1 MKNINIK
8 ITEDMDKLN
17 AFFEENDL
25 EISDDEPVETSVVK
39 AWKAEDENGALAGGI
54 CLAFREGEYIIDGIA
69 VDAAFRG
76 RKLGE
81 RLLSLAVSEVR
92 KRGGKKIYLVARA
105 PGFFQAEGFNIIS
118 GDEAPLFY
126 ECANCPQYKVDCF
139 PEIMSLEVDDK
150 MKIVLDGMGGD
161 HAPLEVVKGAV
172 EASALID
179 DEIIIVGREDEIK
192 AELAKYD
199 YDESKIS
206 VVHASQVIENED
218 APVRAVRTKKDSSM
232 VVGINMVKNG
242 EGDLFI
248 SAGNT
253 GALMAGSLFNLG
265 RIQGIDR
272 PALASVYPILGDKVN
287 LLVDAGANSE
297 CKPNNL
303 LEFAM
308 MGSIYMEKVI
318 GRENPRVGLVNLGVE
333 ENKGSTLTK
342 AAYELLDKSH
352 VNFIGNV
359 EAREVPRGACDVIV
373 CDGFVGNVILKL
385 TEGLALNI
393 LKLLKQKFT
402 DGARAKLGAML
413 LMDKLKGLKSEFD
426 YTEYGGAPI
435 LGVKGPVVK
444 MHGSSNAN
452 AVKNTILKG
461 IPFAKENVV
470 GTISDAVF
478 DIEEILMS
486 DDE

>member
-1 MKNINIK
+1 
-8 ITEDMDKLN
+8 
-17 AFFEENDL
+17 
-25 EISDDEPVETSVVK
+25 
-39 AWKAEDENGALAGGI
+39 
-54 CLAFREGEYIIDGIA
+54 
-69 VDAAFRG
+69 
-76 RKLGE
+76 
-81 RLLSLAVSEVR
+81 
-92 KRGGKKIYLVARA
+92 
-105 PGFFQAEGFNIIS
+105 
-118 GDEAPLFY
+118 
-126 ECANCPQYKVDCF
+126 
-139 PEIMSLEVDDK
+139 
-150 MKIVLDGMGGD
+150 MKIILDGMGGD
-161 HAPLEVVKGAV
+161 NAPEEIVKGAV
-172 EASALID
+172 EASQLIS
-179 DEIIIVGREDEIK
+179 DEIVIVGQEDLIK
-192 AELAKYD
+192 QELGKYKF
-199 YDESKIS
+199 DENKIS
-206 VVHASQVIENED
+206 IVHASEVIENED
-218 APVRAVRTKKDSSM
+218 TPVRAVRRKKDSSM
-232 VVGINMVKNG
+232 VVGINMIKNG

-272 PALASVYPILGDKVN
+272 PALGSVYPILGSEPS

-308 MGSIYMEKVI
+308 MGSIYMDKVI
-318 GRENPRVGLVNLGVE
+318 GRTNPRVGLVNLGVE

-352 VNFIGNV
+352 MNFVGNV

-393 LKLLKQKFT
+393 MELLKSKFT
-402 DGARAKLGAML
+402 DGVKAKIGAMFL
-413 LMDKLKGLKSEFD
+413 LDKMKEIKSEFD

-470 GTISDAVF
+470 GTISEAVF
-478 DIEEILMS
+478 EIEEILMA
-486 DDE
+486 DELED

>member
-1 MKNINIK
+1 M
-8 ITEDMDKLN
+8 
-17 AFFEENDL
+17 
-25 EISDDEPVETSVVK
+25 
-39 AWKAEDENGALAGGI
+39 
-54 CLAFREGEYIIDGIA
+54 R
-69 VDAAFRG
+69 
-76 RKLGE
+76 
-81 RLLSLAVSEVR
+81 
-92 KRGGKKIYLVARA
+92 
-105 PGFFQAEGFNIIS
+105 
-118 GDEAPLFY
+118 
-126 ECANCPQYKVDCF
+126 
-139 PEIMSLEVDDK
+139 
-150 MKIVLDGMGGD
+150 IVLDGMGGD
-161 HAPLEVVKGAV
+161 NAPEEIVKGAV
-172 EASALID
+172 EASKLIS
-179 DEIIIVGREDEIK
+179 DEIIIVGQEELILDELK
-192 AELAKYD
+192 KYS
-199 YDESKIS
+199 YDDQKIS
-206 VVHASQVIENED
+206 IVHASQVIENED
-218 APVRAVRTKKDSSM
+218 TPVRAVRRKKDSSM
-232 VVGINMVKNG
+232 VVGINMIKNG

-272 PALASVYPILGDKVN
+272 PALGSVYPILGSEPA

-308 MGSIYMEKVI
+308 MGSIYMDKVI
-318 GRENPRVGLVNLGVE
+318 GRTNPRVGLVNLGVE

-342 AAYELLDKSH
+342 ATYELLDKSH
-352 VNFIGNV
+352 MNFVGNV

-393 LKLLKQKFT
+393 MKLLKNKFT
-402 DGARAKLGAML
+402 AGMKAKLGSIF
-413 LMDKLKGLKSEFD
+413 LMDKFKEIKSEFD

-470 GTISDAVF
+470 GTISEAVF
-478 DIEEILMS
+478 EIEEIIMA
-486 DDE
+486 DELEEE

>member
-1 MKNINIK
+1 M
-8 ITEDMDKLN
+8 
-17 AFFEENDL
+17 
-25 EISDDEPVETSVVK
+25 
-39 AWKAEDENGALAGGI
+39 
-54 CLAFREGEYIIDGIA
+54 R
-69 VDAAFRG
+69 
-76 RKLGE
+76 
-81 RLLSLAVSEVR
+81 
-92 KRGGKKIYLVARA
+92 
-105 PGFFQAEGFNIIS
+105 
-118 GDEAPLFY
+118 
-126 ECANCPQYKVDCF
+126 
-139 PEIMSLEVDDK
+139 
-150 MKIVLDGMGGD
+150 IVLDGMGGD
-161 HAPLEVVKGAV
+161 NAPEEIVKGAV
-172 EASALID
+172 EASKLIS
-179 DEIIIVGREDEIK
+179 DEIIIVGQE
-192 AELAKYD
+192 ELILEELKKYS
-199 YDESKIS
+199 YDDQKIS
-206 VVHASQVIENED
+206 IVHASQVIENED
-218 APVRAVRTKKDSSM
+218 TPVRAVRRKKDSSM
-232 VVGINMVKNG
+232 VVGINMIKNG

-272 PALASVYPILGDKVN
+272 PALGSVYPILGSEPA

-308 MGSIYMEKVI
+308 MGSIYMDKVI
-318 GRENPRVGLVNLGVE
+318 GRTNPRVGLVNLGVE

-342 AAYELLDKSH
+342 ATYELLDKSH
-352 VNFIGNV
+352 MNFVGNV

-393 LKLLKQKFT
+393 MKLLKNKFT
-402 DGARAKLGAML
+402 AGMKAKLGSIF
-413 LMDKLKGLKSEFD
+413 LMDKFKEIKSEFD

-470 GTISDAVF
+470 GTISEAVF
-478 DIEEILMS
+478 EIEEIIMA
-486 DDE
+486 DELEEE